1 MDSRSQDP
9 HSIRRGIASVA
20 QDGIHAIRGSTL
32 YCLTVLLLGGCRGTH
47 SLLDPA
53 SPEASHIARL
63 WWIFFAVAAVVWVL
77 VMVAMFASLRSAR
90 VPTADVRLTRI
101 VTTLVGLTACT
112 LFGLLLADFFTNR
125 ALAPPDAANALT
137 IKLTGRQ
144 WWWLAEYQD
153 PNPTNVLQ
161 VANEIH
167 IPTGRPILFELQSP
181 DVIHSFWVPSLQ
193 GKKDLVPGRS
203 SSVWLKAE
211 RAGTYQGQCA
221 EFCGYQHAHMGLLII
236 AEPPE
241 KFAVWQEAQRKTPPP
256 PSTDRQRR
264 GQEVFLTGSCVLCHA
279 IDGTPARSHVGPALS
294 HLASQQSIGANSFA
308 NTRNNIGRWI
318 LNPHA
323 MKPGVH
329 MPSNQLSGDD
339 LNALLDYLAIL
350 Q

>member
-1 MDSRSQDP
+1 METYSQRP
-9 HSIRRGIASVA
+9 HKTWRGGGSAANVTVRVAESVVA
-20 QDGIHAIRGSTL
+20 
-32 YCLTVLLLGGCRGTH
+32 CLLVVLLGGCHGSH
-47 SLLDPA
+47 SPLDPA
-53 SPEASHIARL
+53 GPEATHIARL
-63 WWIFFAVAAVVWVL
+63 WWIFFSVAAVVWTL
-77 VMVAMFASLRSAR
+77 VMLGLFSSLRLAR
-90 VPTADVRLTRI
+90 APTPDRRLTQ
-101 VTTLVGLTACT
+101 VVATLMGLTIAT
-112 LFGLLLADFFTNR
+112 LFGLLVADVFTNR
-125 ALAPPDAANALT
+125 SLGPPDAANALT

-153 PNPTNVLQ
+153 PNPGMMIQ

-181 DVIHSFWVPSLQ
+181 DVIHSFWIPSLQ

-203 SSVWLKAE
+203 SSLWL
-211 RAGTYQGQCA
+211 RADRPGTYQGQCA
-221 EFCGYQHAHMGLLII
+221 EFCGFQHAHMGLLIV

-241 KFAVWQEAQRKTPPP
+241 KFAAWQEAQRKTPPA

-279 IDGTPARSHVGPALS
+279 IDGTPARSHVGPALT
-294 HLASQQSIGANSFA
+294 HLASQQSIAANSFT
-308 NTRNNIGRWI
+308 NTRDNIGRWI
-318 LNPHA
+318 LDPHA

-329 MPSNQLSGDD
+329 MPPNQLSGDD